1 MEAKLRVEVKK
12 APFIERNFY
21 GKSSM
26 TNVVESI
33 FNFEYDKREVIA
45 PHGVKVELTLSDGE
59 IMTIIADKR
68 FLNDN
73 DIYDNMQCF
82 ETSFLYQ
89 DMGYGLELDF
99 INDELC
105 DVIVREWLFMG
116 DYEDGAD
123 EDNLYSLKNGDIK
136 LLEKIY

>member
-1 MEAKLRVEVKK
+1 MEARLRVEVKK
-12 APFIERNFY
+12 APFNERNFY

-26 TNVVESI
+26 TYVVESI
-33 FNFEYDKREVIA
+33 FNCEYDKREVIA
-45 PHGVKVELTLSDGE
+45 PYGVKVELPLSDGE

-68 FLNDN
+68 FLDEN
-73 DIYDNMQCF
+73 DICDNMQCF
-82 ETSFLYQ
+82 EISFLNQ
-89 DMGYGLELDF
+89 DKAYGLELYF
-99 INDELC
+99 INDELYN
-105 DVIVREWLFMG
+105 VIVREWLSMG

>member
-1 MEAKLRVEVKK
+1 MEARLRVEVKT
-12 APFIERNFY
+12 AHFFERNFY
-21 GKSSM
+21 GKTFGIS
-26 TNVVESI
+26 VVENI
-33 FNFEYDKREVIA
+33 FNCEYDKREVIA
-45 PHGVKVELTLSDGE
+45 PYGVKVELPLSNGRT
-59 IMTIIADKR
+59 MTIIADKR
-68 FLNDN
+68 FLVDN

-89 DMGYGLELDF
+89 DMAYGLELDF

-105 DVIVREWLFMG
+105 DVIIREWLSMG

>member
-1 MEAKLRVEVKK
+1 MEARLRVEVKK
-12 APFIERNFY
+12 APFLERNFY
-21 GKSSM
+21 GKSIM
-26 TNVVESI
+26 THVVESI
-33 FNFEYDKREVIA
+33 FNCEYDKREVIA

-59 IMTIIADKR
+59 IMTIIVDKR
-68 FLNDN
+68 FLDEN

-82 ETSFLYQ
+82 DTSFLYQ
-89 DMGYGLELDF
+89 EKAYGLELDF